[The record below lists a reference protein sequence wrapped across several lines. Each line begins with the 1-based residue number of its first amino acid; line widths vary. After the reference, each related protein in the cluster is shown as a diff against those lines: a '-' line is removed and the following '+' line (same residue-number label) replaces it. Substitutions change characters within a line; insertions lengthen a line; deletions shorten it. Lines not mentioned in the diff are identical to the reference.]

1 MYAAEYKTS
10 TPQYLTAKSV
20 DLRLES
26 SSKSTSTFHFTLL
39 ACKRSTHKFF
49 LDQLVEHL
57 IPILQSLRFESSHEL
72 TQTSISSLDTNF
84 FFLCPAGRADGE
96 VLRSKVRILIV
107 VDPAFFLFLSSFSA
121 QALHTSAYTV
131 SDSKIGRSE
140 VGILIIVDKH
150 FSFHAISM

>member
-10 TPQYLTAKSV
+10 TPQYLTAKFV

-39 ACKRSTHKFF
+39 ACNYIQSSTHKFF

-72 TQTSISSLDTNF
+72 TQKSISSLDPNF
-84 FFLCPAGRADGE
+84 FFLCSADRADGE
-96 VLRSKVRILIV
+96 VSRSKVRILMI
-107 VDPAFFLFLSSFSA
+107 VDPAFFLHLFVYS
-121 QALHTSAYTV
+121 QET
-131 SDSKIGRSE
+131 
-140 VGILIIVDKH
+140 
-150 FSFHAISM
+150 AIPA